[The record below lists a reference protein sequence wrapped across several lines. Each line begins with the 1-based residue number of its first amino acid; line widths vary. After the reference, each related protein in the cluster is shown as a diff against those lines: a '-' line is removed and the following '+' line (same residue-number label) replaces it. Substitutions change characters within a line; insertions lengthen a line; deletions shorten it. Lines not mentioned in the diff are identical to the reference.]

1 METETK
7 TGIRL
12 TTEAVRAIED
22 ALHRRNQVEVK
33 IEKGEVSIIEIR
45 RKKVN

>member
-1 METETK
+1 METEAK
-7 TGIRL
+7 PGIRL

-22 ALHRRNQVEVK
+22 VLHRRNQVEIK
-33 IEKGEVSIIEIR
+33 IEQGKIAVIEIK

>member
-7 TGIRL
+7 PGIRL
-12 TTEAVRAIED
+12 TAETVRTIED
-22 ALHRRNQVEVK
+22 VLHRRNQVEVK

-45 RKKVN
+45 RKRVN